1 MRDRAV
7 LHELVVDSLEEQIAV
22 IDETGAIVDVNSA
35 WKKFG
40 IENGLA
46 QDSAGAGAN
55 YLEVLRA
62 AVAGGDELATDAA
75 RGISD
80 VMSGRAASFSCEYP
94 CHSPVERRWFAMRV
108 ARLQGGLERLF
119 VVSHHDITRRKLA
132 EERAEHLA
140 LHDEL
145 TGLANR
151 RLFGRFLGEE
161 IRRGARNQSPVGV
174 VAFDLDGFKEYN
186 DVLGH
191 LAGDRCLAGVAGVLA
206 AHARRATD
214 LAARLGGDEFAL
226 ILGNTDLAGRGENRA
241 RRPARRRRP
250 ADRSSRRPHPH
261 DQRGLRGGRSRLGAN
276 RGWPAARGGQGA
288 LCRQS
293 RRRQPRARLRE
304 VVSGSLPFAGAS
316 RRCTLLGC
324 SRPAPPIPRR

>member
-186 DVLGH
+186 DELGH

-226 ILGNTDLAGRGENRA
+226 ILGNTDLAGAGRIAHGVRHDV
-241 RRPARRRRP
+241 
-250 ADRSSRRPHPH
+250 ADLRIA
-261 DQRGLRGGRSRLGAN
+261 LRGGRILTISAGYAAVVPGSGQTEDGLLHEADKALYAAKAGGGN
-276 RGWPAARGGQGA
+276 RVRAYAR
-288 LCRQS
+288 S
-293 RRRQPRARLRE
+293 
-304 VVSGSLPFAGAS
+304 
-316 RRCTLLGC
+316 
-324 SRPAPPIPRR
+324 

>member
-7 LHELVVDSLEEQIAV
+7 LHERVVDSLEEQIAV
-22 IDETGAIVDVNSA
+22 IDATGAIVDVNLA

-46 QDSAGAGAN
+46 PDSAGAGAN

-62 AVAGGDELATDAA
+62 AAASGDALAADAA
-75 RGISD
+75 SGIAD

-94 CHSPVERRWFAMRV
+94 CHSPSEKRWFAMRV
-108 ARLQGGLERLF
+108 AGLQGGAGSLF
-119 VVSHHDITRRKLA
+119 VVSHHNITRRKLA
-132 EERAEHLA
+132 EARAEHLA
-140 LHDEL
+140 LHDDL

-151 RLFGRFLGEE
+151 RRFGRFLGEE
-161 IRRGARNQSPVGV
+161 IRRGARNKSPVGL

-186 DVLGH
+186 DTFGH

-226 ILGNTDLAGRGENRA
+226 ILGNTDLAGAGRIAHAVR
-241 RRPARRRRP
+241 
-250 ADRSSRRPHPH
+250 H
-261 DQRGLRGGRSRLGAN
+261 DVAELHIAHRGGRRLTISAGYASVVPTATQTEEGLLQEADKALYAAKAGGGN
-276 RGWPAARGGQGA
+276 RVRAYAR
-288 LCRQS
+288 S
-293 RRRQPRARLRE
+293 
-304 VVSGSLPFAGAS
+304 
-316 RRCTLLGC
+316 
-324 SRPAPPIPRR
+324 

>member
-22 IDETGAIVDVNSA
+22 IDETGAIVDVNLA

-94 CHSPVERRWFAMRV
+94 CHSPVEKRWFAMRV

-161 IRRGARNQSPVGV
+161 IRRGARNKSPVGV

-186 DVLGH
+186 DMLGH
-191 LAGDRCLAGVAGVLA
+191 LAGDGCLVSVAGVLA

-226 ILGNTDLAGRGENRA
+226 ILGNTDLAGAGRIAHAVR
-241 RRPARRRRP
+241 
-250 ADRSSRRPHPH
+250 H
-261 DQRGLRGGRSRLGAN
+261 DVVELQIALRGGRRLTLSAGYAAVVPGAEQTAEGLLHQADKALYAAKAVGGN
-276 RGWPAARGGQGA
+276 RV
-288 LCRQS
+288 
-293 RRRQPRARLRE
+293 RAYAK
-304 VVSGSLPFAGAS
+304 S
-316 RRCTLLGC
+316 
-324 SRPAPPIPRR
+324 